1 MSYIIRLAKEEDCNE
16 LSKLKHDVWNE
27 TYRGIYDDN
36 KIDNFDYK
44 KNIKNLWYNK
54 YRCVSMNEYIN

>member
-16 LSKLKHDVWNE
+16 LSKLKPDVWNE

-44 KNIKNLWYNK
+44 KNIKNL
-54 YRCVSMNEYIN
+54 